1 MRHSLL
7 LLPMLCLPLFG
18 CNSSDV
24 VEERITDDNGAISA
38 CGQGD
43 GLSACK
49 SYQGAVSNQQMEEE
63 AAQIQN
69 ETPAEV
75 EDSVEVLEDTPDDY
89 INQDD

>member
-7 LLPMLCLPLFG
+7 LLPILCLPLFG
-18 CNSSDV
+18 CNSGDV
-24 VEERITDDNGAISA
+24 VEERVTDDNGVISA

-49 SYQGAVSNQQMEEE
+49 SYQGAVSNQQMEDE

-75 EDSVEVLEDTPDDY
+75 EDSVEVLADTPDDY

>member
-1 MRHSLL
+1 MRHALL

-24 VEERITDDNGAISA
+24 VEERITDDNGVISA

-43 GLSACK
+43 GLSACNNP
-49 SYQGAVSNQQMEEE
+49 QNAVSNQQMEDE

-75 EDSVEVLEDTPDDY
+75 EDSVEVLEDTPDPYVDFG
-89 INQDD
+89 D